1 MLTSAFR
8 TNIGGSDNI
17 ENQDSF
23 LTVGRRFCIADGHG
37 REGRR
42 IAELVCAAL
51 CVSSEPPEA
60 AFAAADA
67 ALRPLY
73 DTSGSGT
80 TASVLDVL
88 EDGTCCI
95 AHVGDSEIRY
105 FDTDHGDGVSLTA
118 DHSTMCLDEF
128 HRVNAL
134 NIGTQFIFDMS
145 PRYSPRNI
153 FVQGISGD
161 WILNP
166 RGGFSY
172 CTVRNDWSGYL
183 TSPIGDRLAMTRAL
197 GDFHMKPFGVS
208 AVPSTSSLAPP
219 TEGIRAIV
227 MASDGLWDALHY
239 SEVRAIVRDP
249 ACMENASLAAER
261 LMEVTMETGV
271 RLFGASLDNVTVGV
285 IYVRATQ

>member
-1 MLTSAFR
+1 MITSAFR
-8 TNIGGSDNI
+8 THIGGSDNI

-23 LTVGRRFCIADGHG
+23 LTAGRRFCIADGHG

-42 IAELVCAAL
+42 IAELACESLTA
-51 CVSSEPPEA
+51 STMTPEA
-60 AFAAADA
+60 AFAAVDA

-73 DTSGSGT
+73 ETSGSGT
-80 TASVLDVL
+80 TASVLDID
-88 EDGTCCI
+88 EDGTCRI
-95 AHVGDSEIRY
+95 SHVGDTEVRY
-105 FDTDHGDGVSLTA
+105 FDTDDGDGVSLTA
-118 DHSTMCLDEF
+118 DHSTICLDEF
-128 HRVNAL
+128 RRVNAL
-134 NIGTQFIFDMS
+134 NVGTQFIFDRS
-145 PRYSPRNI
+145 PRYSPRDI

-208 AVPSTSSLAPP
+208 VVPSTSTLAPR
-219 TEGIRAIV
+219 TEGVRAIV
-227 MASDGLWDALHY
+227 MASDGLWDALQY

-249 ACMENASLAAER
+249 ACLGNASVACER
-261 LMEVTMETGV
+261 LMALTMETGV

-285 IYVRATQ
+285 IYVPA

>member
-1 MLTSAFR
+1 MLLSAFR

-42 IAELVCAAL
+42 IAELTCATL
-51 CVSSEPPEA
+51 CASAEPPAA
-60 AFAAADA
+60 AFAATDTLLRTTYADG
-67 ALRPLY
+67 
-73 DTSGSGT
+73 GSGT
-80 TASVLDVL
+80 TASVLDID
-88 EDGTCCI
+88 EDGTCHI
-95 AHVGDSEIRY
+95 AHVGDSEVRY
-105 FDTDHGDGVSLTA
+105 FDTDDGDGVSLTV

-128 HRVNAL
+128 RRVHAL
-134 NIGTQFIFDMS
+134 NTGTRFVFDRS
-145 PRYSPRNI
+145 PRYSPREI

-183 TSPIGDRLAMTRAL
+183 TSPSGDRLAMTRAL

-208 AVPSTSSLAPP
+208 AVPSTSSVAPRA
-219 TEGIRAIV
+219 EGIRAIV
-227 MASDGLWDALHY
+227 MASDGLWDALQY

-249 ACMENASLAAER
+249 AYMENAELAADR
-261 LMEVTMETGV
+261 LMELTMETGV

-285 IYVRATQ
+285 IYVRAQ